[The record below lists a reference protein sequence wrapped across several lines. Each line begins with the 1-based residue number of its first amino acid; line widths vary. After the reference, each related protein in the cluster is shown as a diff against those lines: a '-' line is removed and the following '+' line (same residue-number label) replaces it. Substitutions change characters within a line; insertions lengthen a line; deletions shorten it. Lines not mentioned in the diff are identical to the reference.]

1 MNKKNSKFLAFNGLA
16 SAVMIAS
23 MATGSVAQAAEI
35 YNKDGKTLEFNV
47 EGMAG
52 VFSTDENYTGTPG
65 DKDWQEAYLKG
76 DLVGRSTMENGA
88 SVYGGLGVIGLGT
101 WGDGDAGGLT
111 NGSER
116 ELKIENAF
124 VGWQS
129 SDGLF
134 DLSVG
139 RQQFMLGDGFIIA
152 GDAISAGAPLPTA
165 DRGGAYYLAAQKSF
179 DKTAILKIDP
189 EGPIR
194 GDLFWLQ
201 SDNPYH
207 QDTELAGINVE
218 FVDDAKGTLGLSYMS
233 VLDVEANTGLSAWNQ
248 RDGMDVI
255 SLRGQGSMGVENLFL
270 SFEYVDESG
279 GDTATKIDANAW
291 YVEAGWTFSD
301 IAWSPTI
308 NYRHAEFSGDDSST
322 ATTNEAF
329 DPLFFGPSPRG
340 FGTWFQGEVSS
351 NYAGSSGNTGN
362 SVDRIE
368 LMLQPREDLSIG
380 LQYWDLGKEDDANDR
395 SATEVDLFALWS
407 INDNWVFSPMVGYYK
422 PDGSNVIASQGNDNS
437 NLYLQGVLMYFY

>member
-1 MNKKNSKFLAFNGLA
+1 MNKKNSKFLAFNRLA
-16 SAVMIAS
+16 SAMMVAS
-23 MATGSVAQAAEI
+23 SMVAGIAQAAEI
-35 YNKDGKTLEFNV
+35 YNKEGKTVEFNV

-124 VGWQS
+124 IGWQS
-129 SDGLF
+129 SGGLF
-134 DLSVG
+134 DLSIG

-152 GDAISAGAPLPTA
+152 GDAISLGDISGVDV
-165 DRGGAYYLAAQKSF
+165 DRGGAYYLAGQKSF

-189 EGPIR
+189 EGPVR

-207 QDTELAGINVE
+207 QNTELAGMNLE
-218 FVDDAKGTLGLSYMS
+218 LVDDVKGTLGLSYMS
-233 VLDVEANTGLSAWNQ
+233 VLDVDQNTGLSAWNQ
-248 RDGMDVI
+248 RDGMDVV

-291 YVEAGWTFSD
+291 YVEAGWTFAD
-301 IAWSPTI
+301 VAWSPTL

-322 ATTNEAF
+322 TKSEAF
-329 DPLFFGPSPRG
+329 DPLFFGFTRG
-340 FGTWFQGEVSS
+340 FGTWFQGEVAS
-351 NYAGSSGNTGN
+351 NYAGPANSGN
-362 SVDRIE
+362 SVDRLE
-368 LMLQPREDLSIG
+368 LTLQPRDDLSVG
-380 LQYWDLGKEDDANDR
+380 LQYWDFGKEDNANDH
-395 SATEVDLFALWS
+395 SGTEVDLYALWS
-407 INDNWVFSPMVGYYK
+407 ITDNWIFSPMVGYYN
-422 PDGSNVIASQGNDNS
+422 PDGSNVIANQGNDNS

>member
-1 MNKKNSKFLAFNGLA
+1 MNKKNSKFLAFNRLA
-16 SAVMIAS
+16 SAMIVAS
-23 MATGSVAQAAEI
+23 SMVAGIAQAAEI
-35 YNKDGKTLEFNV
+35 YNKEGKTVEFNV

-65 DKDWQEAYLKG
+65 DKGWQEAYLKG
-76 DLVGRSTMENGA
+76 DLVGRSALESGA

-124 VGWQS
+124 IGWQS
-129 SDGLF
+129 SGGLF
-134 DLSVG
+134 DLSIG

-152 GDAISAGAPLPTA
+152 GDAISLGDISGVDV
-165 DRGGAYYLAAQKSF
+165 DRGGAYYLAGQKSF
-179 DKTAILKIDP
+179 DKTAVLKIDP
-189 EGPIR
+189 EGPVR

-207 QDTELAGINVE
+207 QNTELAGINLE
-218 FVDDAKGTLGLSYMS
+218 LVDDVKGTLGLSYMS
-233 VLDVEANTGLSAWNQ
+233 VLDVDQNTGLSAWNQ
-248 RDGMDVI
+248 RDGMDVV
-255 SLRGQGSMGVENLFL
+255 SLRGQGNMGVENLFL

-291 YVEAGWTFSD
+291 YVEAGWTFAD
-301 IAWSPTI
+301 VAWSPTL

-322 ATTNEAF
+322 TKSEAF
-329 DPLFFGPSPRG
+329 DPLFFGFTRG
-340 FGTWFQGEVSS
+340 FGTWFQGEVAS
-351 NYAGSSGNTGN
+351 NYAGPANSGN
-362 SVDRIE
+362 SVDRLE
-368 LMLQPREDLSIG
+368 LTLQPRDDLSVG
-380 LQYWDLGKEDDANDR
+380 LQYWDFGKEDNANDH
-395 SATEVDLFALWS
+395 SGTEVDLYALWS
-407 INDNWVFSPMVGYYK
+407 ITDNWIFSPMVGYYN
-422 PDGSNVIASQGNDNS
+422 PDGSNVIANQGNDNS